1 LMPGLWE
8 ACLTILINC
17 LVLASGV
24 ANMEGGQVVRA
35 GPSVANFMT
44 MVLDARKPINTFAKL
59 LVDKH
64 TNVRALRK
72 RAAEELYEVANTLTP
87 YGQISEVTTMTGS
100 SGTVAWHHLN
110 IFAFFYMLAAE
121 SSAFFELMKWC
132 VERADGGCLSLCLY
146 TDEVVPRNK
155 LRPDMGGKYQAVYF
169 QVLDFPDFIRSRLP
183 LRWFTF
189 GYVSCRELEEAGIG
203 VGQLNRVVLNS
214 WFGQHWN
221 LKGTGVRLCN
231 GTEVVHMYARYA
243 CSLQDERG
251 HKFSFD
257 VKGASGR
264 NPCASC
270 DNCIGRVE
278 YFEDESGIAHVLSP
292 CYAKFQART
301 EASAAATLELLART
315 SAHGRRGQLEEI
327 EIATGI
333 IFNKDGLL
341 FDVAV
346 MPYISF
352 PNCVYWDWMH
362 NWCSSGG
369 VGQYHL
375 NQFVHQL
382 TTTLAI
388 GLKELD
394 EFMAKVVEPKS
405 SPRLPKRFFADRVV
419 DGTSK
424 HIRAFASEVL
434 VAVHVLA
441 MFVQLVLKPTG
452 VLERHVECFEAMQA
466 LFAIF
471 KRGRREDIPAARE
484 LTRKH
489 HILFLELYR
498 ECAKPKLH
506 YCMHVIDCW
515 ERHGVLL
522 SCFGAESNH
531 RFSVDIFEFSY
542 KKPCSTALAFDLR
555 RLFQAASDS
564 KSFEHTSLA
573 GSIAVWKEMLLVEI
587 DGVGMANI
595 SASSSELV
603 GVLGRYFKGDLVE
616 WRAGAARRLGFCLC
630 FFEMLLANGTKL
642 WAAIIDEVQ
651 HSGHGVWM
659 HLQRVIVNAALLWEA
674 VPFVQEDGF
683 VRPLYVGM

>member
-1 LMPGLWE
+1 
-8 ACLTILINC
+8 
-17 LVLASGV
+17 
-24 ANMEGGQVVRA
+24 MEGGPVVRA

-64 TNVRALRK
+64 TTVRTLRK
-72 RAAEELYEVANTLTP
+72 RAAEELYEVADTMTP
-87 YGQISEVTTMTGS
+87 YGQIAETTTMIGT

-110 IFAFFYMLAAE
+110 IFAFFYLLAAE
-121 SSAFFELMKWC
+121 SPAFFGLMKWC
-132 VERADGGCLSLCLY
+132 VEKAAGGCLSLCLY

-169 QVLDFPDFIRSRLP
+169 QVMDFPDFIRSRLP

-189 GYVSCRELEEAGIG
+189 GYASCRELEEAGVG
-203 VGQLNRVVLNS
+203 VGQLNRVVLKS

-221 LKGTGVRLCN
+221 LKDTGVRLRH

-270 DNCIGRVE
+270 DNCIGRVDF
-278 YFEDESGIAHVLSP
+278 FEDESGLAHVLSP
-292 CYAKFQART
+292 CYAKFQARS

-315 SAHGRRGQLEEI
+315 SARGTKTQLDDI
-327 EIATGI
+327 ELATGI

-341 FDVAV
+341 FDAAV
-346 MPYISF
+346 MPYVSF

-369 VGQYHL
+369 VGQFHL
-375 NQFVHQL
+375 NRFVQQI
-382 TTTLAI
+382 TTTLGI
-388 GLKELD
+388 ELRDLD
-394 EFMAKVVEPKS
+394 EFMAKVIEPKS

-419 DGTSK
+419 DGPTK
-424 HIRAFASEVL
+424 HVRAFASEVL

-489 HILFLELYR
+489 HVLFLELYR

-515 ERHGVLL
+515 ERHGILM

-555 RLFQAASDS
+555 RLFQSAVDG
-564 KSFEHTSLA
+564 KSFAHTFLA
-573 GSIAVWKEMLLVEI
+573 GSIAMWKDGLSVEI
-587 DGVGMANI
+587 DGVGRATVT
-595 SASSSELV
+595 ASSSELA
-603 GVLGRYFKGDLVE
+603 GVLGRFFKSDLVE
-616 WRAGAARRLGFCLC
+616 WRAAGERRLGFCMC
-630 FFEMLLANGTKL
+630 FFEMHLANGTKL
-642 WAAIIDEVQ
+642 WAAIIDELQ
-651 HSGHGVWM
+651 HSGHGVWR
-659 HLQRVIVNAALLWEA
+659 HFQRVIVNVALFVEA
-674 VPFVQEDGF
+674 VTFVQEDGF
-683 VRPLYVGM
+683 VRPLYVCL